1 MSVVANVA
9 INVDS
14 RDATQKLR
22 AIQGQAKQTE
32 RAFGGLTAAV
42 GKLAAAFAA
51 VQAVKFVFV
60 QAAEIESQRRSLEV
74 LTGSVKDAGRIIK
87 ELQDLGAVTPFTS
100 TELIDSAK
108 RLQAFGVETS
118 KVVETTRRLAD
129 VSGATGAELQG
140 LVTAYGQVQA
150 KGRLQGEELLQ
161 FQERGVALQ
170 QILKE
175 EYKLSGDEFQK
186 ALEGGRISAQAVEI
200 AIQKLTEAGGKY
212 ANGAIAQSDTLNGK
226 LSTLQDSF
234 QRLAQN
240 IGTFFAP
247 VFKFLID
254 GINAF
259 IERVNSAARIG
270 AEARAYEEANR
281 RTRSRFGALRYA
293 NPFDQEVQQYRERL
307 RKSLVQSELGAGAV
321 PSAPAVGAGALPAL
335 LDARSRSG
343 GRKGK
348 SDAEREAERLAK
360 ELERSLAL
368 GDQLATQFAR
378 QAVLLFET
386 SELERKRLQIQF
398 DFEDRAKQISELKN
412 AEQQTNLNQ
421 LNAEIQRLELIDL
434 QTEALKKQAE
444 EADKLFKKAM
454 EGSKFGVAGEGTV
467 ASGLQDAI
475 TKLKEDLN
483 PIKLATDSIVN
494 GATAIGQAFTTAF
507 GEVITGAKSTQEA
520 LADAFKKI
528 GEAFINMALEII
540 AKQITLIILQTILNA
555 LSGGGGTFGTANK
568 NLSGA
573 GALTPKGGKLFP
585 SGAFAEGGFVTGPTR
600 ALIGEGGEP
609 EYVIPQSKMSAAM
622 SRYSRGAR
630 GESVIPNNGTST
642 EGGGGTAVVIAP
654 IDVRYT
660 VERINSVDYVTAD
673 QFQAGMRQ
681 AAAQGA
687 KQGEQRALN
696 SLRQNTTTRRKVG
709 I

>member
-22 AIQGQAKQTE
+22 AIQGQAQQTE
-32 RAFGGLTAAV
+32 KAFGGLASAAK
-42 GKLAAAFAA
+42 KLAAAFAA
-51 VQAVKFVFV
+51 VQAVKFVFA

-74 LTGSVKDAGRIIK
+74 LTGSVKDATRIIK

-108 RLQAFGVETS
+108 RLQAFGVEAN

-186 ALEGGRISAQAVEI
+186 ALEGGRISAEAVEV
-200 AIQKLTEAGGKY
+200 AIQKLTNAGGKY

-259 IERVNSAARIG
+259 IERVNNAARIG

-281 RTRSRFGALRYA
+281 RTRTRFGALRYA
-293 NPFDQEVQQYRERL
+293 NPFDQEVQQYRENL

-321 PSAPAVGAGALPAL
+321 PAAPTAGAGALPAL
-335 LDARSRSG
+335 LAARGKSG
-343 GRKGK
+343 GEKGK
-348 SDAEREAERLAK
+348 SDTEREAERLAK
-360 ELERSLAL
+360 ELERSLEL
-368 GDQLATQFAR
+368 GDQLGTQFSR
-378 QAVLLFET
+378 QAVLLFEA
-386 SELERKRLQIQF
+386 SEIERKRLQIQF

-444 EADKLFKKAM
+444 EAEKLFKAAFDAT
-454 EGSKFGVAGEGTV
+454 EFGVTGEGTV
-467 ASGLQDAI
+467 ASGLTDKI
-475 TKLKEDLN
+475 TQLKEELN
-483 PIKLATDSIVN
+483 PIKLQIDAIVN
-494 GATAIGQAFTTAF
+494 GATAISSAFGTAF
-507 GEVITGAKSTQEA
+507 GEVISGAKSTQEA

-528 GEAFINMALEII
+528 GDAFISMAVEII
-540 AKQITLIILQTILNA
+540 TKQMTLIILQSILNA
-555 LSGGGGTFGTANK
+555 LGGGGSVFKTANK
-568 NLSGA
+568 NLTGT
-573 GALTPKGGKLFP
+573 GALKTPIPGLAVGGRAGGGAVSGGSPYLVGERGPELFVPGTGGTVVNNNNLRDAMGTAPGASNGPMLNMTFQTTNIGGVEYVSRDQLEAAMVATRKAAANDGAKRGTAATLSKLQNSP
-585 SGAFAEGGFVTGPTR
+585 STR
-600 ALIGEGGEP
+600 AKLG
-609 EYVIPQSKMSAAM
+609 
-622 SRYSRGAR
+622 
-630 GESVIPNNGTST
+630 
-642 EGGGGTAVVIAP
+642 
-654 IDVRYT
+654 
-660 VERINSVDYVTAD
+660 
-673 QFQAGMRQ
+673 
-681 AAAQGA
+681 
-687 KQGEQRALN
+687 
-696 SLRQNTTTRRKVG
+696 LR
-709 I
+709 